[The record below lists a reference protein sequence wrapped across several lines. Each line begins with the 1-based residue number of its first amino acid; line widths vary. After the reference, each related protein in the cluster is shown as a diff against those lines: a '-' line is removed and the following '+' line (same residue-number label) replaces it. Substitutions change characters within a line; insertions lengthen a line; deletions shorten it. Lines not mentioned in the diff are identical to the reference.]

1 MPGNKRPNRK
11 KGGKKSAKGAAAEAA
26 QGGPAEAGDTV
37 KGMKTAAKTY
47 GTPKSSRSL
56 ISPAQNR
63 GSARSR

>member
-11 KGGKKSAKGAAAEAA
+11 KGGKKSAKRVGADTAH
-26 QGGPAEAGDTV
+26 GGHEEDSDTV

-47 GTPKSSRSL
+47 GSPKSARSS